1 MTSGDTIIRT
11 SGLDLFILDSAV
23 SQPLILITSLQ
34 RTAASTTAIIIGSIG
49 IHVDEIFF
57 TNHRSYNIPQIFRDR
72 ITEGFT
78 HDLTWILNGKLDF
91 KILVPIAVNLQFPFP
106 YPFCIVFI
114 NIFNFKVMRNV
125 EFFQSCQDRVS
136 YVASF
141 SIEKDLTP
149 QFFGL
154 LG

>member
-1 MTSGDTIIRT
+1 
-11 SGLDLFILDSAV
+11 
-23 SQPLILITSLQ
+23 
-34 RTAASTTAIIIGSIG
+34 
-49 IHVDEIFF
+49 
-57 TNHRSYNIPQIFRDR
+57 
-72 ITEGFT
+72 
-78 HDLTWILNGKLDF
+78 
-91 KILVPIAVNLQFPFP
+91 
-106 YPFCIVFI
+106 
-114 NIFNFKVMRNV
+114 MRNV